1 MKYRFREPLLVI
13 LKGPVSSVAFL
24 TIKRG
29 SVITVKGDD
38 CAYGFVE
45 VNYEGQIV
53 LAFMRGIQLR
63 ADRVRGQA
71 I

>member
-1 MKYRFREPLLVI
+1 
-13 LKGPVSSVAFL
+13 
-24 TIKRG
+24 
-29 SVITVKGDD
+29 
-38 CAYGFVE
+38 

-63 ADRVRGQA
+63 ADRVRGTA